1 MPLLKHQAADMYQS
15 IFIIESS
22 KLEPIFCVLDLLFWI
37 AQVMYRGQTRY
48 TRNLYLTSL
57 IEAYY
62 STQHILELKY
72 FLFAHFSLNVTWA
85 DPWPKKSENWT
96 LETQA
101 RSLTPS
107 WMISLSFSALLAT
120 VHWQVHSKI
129 FCLHTISLNAHQ
141 AAYLPQKSGN
151 LKFRTDLWDQVMDRW
166 LIWI

>member
-1 MPLLKHQAADMYQS
+1 MAAVSAPLHPAGYIEAQTRVNLHSMPLLKHQAADMYQS

-85 DPWPKKSENWT
+85 DP
-96 LETQA
+96 
-101 RSLTPS
+101 
-107 WMISLSFSALLAT
+107 
-120 VHWQVHSKI
+120 
-129 FCLHTISLNAHQ
+129 
-141 AAYLPQKSGN
+141 
-151 LKFRTDLWDQVMDRW
+151 
-166 LIWI
+166 